1 MKNNIKKFSA
11 NHFLSE
17 DAIYIYLFTL
27 FTVSLL
33 FVDMTS
39 QKNPEGFIKGMFLIS
54 FFLFVVLTYR
64 MNYFI
69 LTTDEIIIKNPVWFW
84 KEIKIPFEEIEKV
97 SLTQPFRSPIKL
109 IIKCKYVKQ
118 KSFYSS
124 TLKMNTWRNLKKEL
138 LENKIIVD
146 DNIGL

>member
-1 MKNNIKKFSA
+1 
-11 NHFLSE
+11 
-17 DAIYIYLFTL
+17 
-27 FTVSLL
+27 
-33 FVDMTS
+33 MTS